1 MDTQATKCIGK
12 VVQVEITAKYAYVV
26 SEAYN
31 TSLADVYKTK
41 KLEDTEFTE
50 EHLTSI
56 AYSLLTACSE
66 HHFKC
71 MLRMEMVHF
80 SDQVSQILS
89 LITLFSF
96 FNSINRFF
104 FYAGSNKSCWAF
116 FYHIQPIQAKASRPL
131 VLGSWA
137 ALKLTTVW
145 CKWLVDRWHNPP
157 ALHVAAIWPWAK
169 RKRI

>member
-1 MDTQATKCIGK
+1 MQATKCISK
-12 VVQVEITAKYAYVV
+12 VVQVDITAKYAYVV

-50 EHLTSI
+50 EHLTYI

-80 SDQVSQILS
+80 SDQVSQILFPS
-89 LITLFSF
+89 LLLFRFSTL
-96 FNSINRFF
+96 
-104 FYAGSNKSCWAF
+104 
-116 FYHIQPIQAKASRPL
+116 
-131 VLGSWA
+131 
-137 ALKLTTVW
+137 
-145 CKWLVDRWHNPP
+145 
-157 ALHVAAIWPWAK
+157 
-169 RKRI
+169 